1 MATALTPIPP
11 AAPSPGSGAGHAGP
25 PAGVGAGAHHS
36 GRTALTV
43 GALGVAFGD
52 IGTSPI
58 YAMQTVFTA
67 DDHAVG
73 TSPAEVYGIVSLV
86 FWAITLVVSVKYL
99 AFVLRA
105 DNGGEG
111 GVMALT
117 ALVQGQRFRTARVK
131 VVLVTLGLLGASLFY
146 GDGIITPAISV
157 LSAVEGIE
165 VAAPGLSSLVLP
177 IALVVLTVL
186 FVIQRFGTSVVGRLF
201 GPVMVVWFAVLG
213 LAGLA
218 KVVRDPGILRGL
230 SPVYGLRF
238 LADHGVVGFIALA
251 SVVLVITGAEALYA
265 DMGHFGPAPIRRAWF
280 LLVFPSLVLTYLG
293 QAALILDRPESVENP
308 FYLILP
314 GWARVPMVLLA
325 TVATVIASQA
335 VISGAFSVSR
345 QAVQLGVMPRLT
357 IRHTSDSEEGQIY
370 VPAVNWLLFAAV
382 VALVLG
388 FESSAGLASA
398 YGVAV
403 TGTLILNTVLFL
415 TVVRVMWHKPWWV
428 VAVAGVVFLTVEV
441 SFFAATLTKVVHGGW
456 LPIVVAAVVLTVL
469 LTWQRGGRILTHNRS
484 EKEGPLRGF
493 VEWLHAADPPVHRVE
508 GTAVFLNANAH
519 SAPLALRANVEH
531 NHAIHQHV
539 IIVTVVFAKVP
550 HVPDE
555 ERLVV
560 DDLGYRDDGIS
571 LVTARFGFQDQPDV
585 PQALHCSAMSE
596 LEQGVDID
604 GATYFLSRM
613 TIARTNAPGMPG
625 WQKRLFLALS
635 HNAAHP
641 EEFFGLPTD
650 RSISMGAQVEI

>member
-1 MATALTPIPP
+1 
-11 AAPSPGSGAGHAGP
+11 
-25 PAGVGAGAHHS
+25 
-36 GRTALTV
+36 
-43 GALGVAFGD
+43 
-52 IGTSPI
+52 
-58 YAMQTVFTA
+58 MQTVFTA

-86 FWAITLVVSVKYL
+86 FWSITLVVSIKYL

-265 DMGHFGPAPIRRAWF
+265 DMGHYGPAPIRRAWF

-293 QAALILDRPESVENP
+293 QAALILGRPESVENP

-382 VALVLG
+382 VALVVG
-388 FESSAGLASA
+388 FGSSAGLASA